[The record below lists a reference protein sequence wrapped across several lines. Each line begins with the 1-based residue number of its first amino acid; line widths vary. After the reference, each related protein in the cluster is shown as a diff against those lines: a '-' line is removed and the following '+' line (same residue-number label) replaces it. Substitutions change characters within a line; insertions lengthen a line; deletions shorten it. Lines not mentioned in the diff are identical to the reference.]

1 MPPIDVQ
8 TLMIAATLV
17 LALLGTSLILSWMQ
31 EPTEAALIH
40 WGASFLAAAPAVM
53 MLAMRGRI
61 ADWISIGVAN
71 ALVMAAHGLFLSGVL
86 VFERRWAR
94 WSLVPAGGAV
104 AAWGAACLVPGFF
117 DAFTLRVVAVAGLS
131 AVLVGTGAVVAWVGD
146 GDDPLPTRRIAAA
159 FLALMAVTQLTRAAM
174 AVIHPVAARLAAING
189 SWMAPFA
196 MVMLLQSVVVA
207 HLLLSLAK
215 ERAVI
220 RHKRDA
226 EIDHLT
232 GASTRRVFAER
243 AQRRLAEAGDRG
255 ALLFFDLDRFK
266 AINDTHGHAI
276 GDRVLAA
283 FADLVRRRIGT
294 RDLFGRWG
302 GEEFV
307 VLLGEADLMS
317 AHRVAETIRRDFAD
331 LVFGQGAQQVRTTVS
346 VGIGLPAL
354 VGGDFEALIACAD
367 AGLYAA
373 KSQGR
378 DRVVSGTPRR
388 REAA

>member
-17 LALLGTSLILSWMQ
+17 LALLGTSLVLSWVQ
-31 EPTEAALIH
+31 EPVERALLH
-40 WGASFLAAAPAVM
+40 WGASFLVAAPAVM
-53 MLAMRGRI
+53 MLAMRGHI

-71 ALVMAAHGLFLSGVL
+71 ALVMAAHGLFLAGIL
-86 VFERRWAR
+86 VFERRFVR
-94 WSLVPAGGAV
+94 WSLVPAAV
-104 AAWGAACLVPGFF
+104 AVAIWGGACLVPGFF
-117 DAFTLRVVAVAGLS
+117 DLFIPRVMMVAGLS
-131 AVLVGTGAVVAWVGD
+131 AVLVGAGAVVAWTRD
-146 GDDPLPTRRIAAA
+146 ADEPLPSRRIAAA
-159 FLALMAVTQLTRAAM
+159 FLALMAATQVARVVM
-174 AVIHPVAARLAAING
+174 AILHPVAARLAAING

-196 MVMLLQSVVVA
+196 MVMLLQSVILA

-220 RHKRDA
+220 RHKREA
-226 EIDHLT
+226 EVDHLT

-283 FADLVRRRIGT
+283 FAELVRRRIGVA
-294 RDLFGRWG
+294 DLFGRWG

-331 LVFGQGAQQVRTTVS
+331 LTFGHGAQPVRTTVS
-346 VGIGLPAL
+346 VGIGLPGL
-354 VGGDFEALIACAD
+354 VEGDFEALIACAD

-378 DRVVSGTPRR
+378 DRVVSGSPRR
-388 REAA
+388 RDAA